1 MITKPAKH
9 RVQDLGSFLKK
20 EYEQAELRGDISA
33 YIGLR
38 QMQLDAQEEEG
49 DMYLSAGL
57 GRSMRQIRE
66 KYDQNVWNKEIN
78 LTQETV
84 Y

>member
-9 RVQDLGSFLKK
+9 RVRDLGSFLKK

-33 YIGLR
+33 YIELQ
-38 QMQLDAQEEEG
+38 QMQLDAQEDG
-49 DMYLSAGL
+49 DMSLSAAV

-66 KYDQNVWNKEIN
+66 KYDRNVWNREIN
-78 LTQETV
+78 LTQETG

>member
-33 YIGLR
+33 YIELQ
-38 QMQLDAQEEEG
+38 QMQLDAQEDG
-49 DMYLSAGL
+49 DMSLSAAL

-66 KYDQNVWNKEIN
+66 KYDRNVWNKEIN
-78 LTQETV
+78 LTQETG

>member
-33 YIGLR
+33 YIELQ
-38 QMQLDAQEEEG
+38 QMQLDAQEDG
-49 DMYLSAGL
+49 DMYLSTAL

>member
-1 MITKPAKH
+1 MSTKPAKH

-33 YIGLR
+33 YIEL
-38 QMQLDAQEEEG
+38 QQIQLDAQEDG
-49 DMYLSAGL
+49 DTSLSAAV

-66 KYDQNVWNKEIN
+66 KYDRNVWNKEIN
-78 LTQETV
+78 LTQETG

>member
-33 YIGLR
+33 YIELQ
-38 QMQLDAQEEEG
+38 QMQLDAQEDG
-49 DMYLSAGL
+49 DMSLSAAL

-66 KYDQNVWNKEIN
+66 KYNQNVWNKEIN
-78 LTQETV
+78 LTQETG

>member
-1 MITKPAKH
+1 MYRTL
-9 RVQDLGSFLKK
+9 VLFLKK

-33 YIGLR
+33 YIELQ
-38 QMQLDAQEEEG
+38 QMQLDAQEDG
-49 DMYLSAGL
+49 DMYLSAAL

-66 KYDQNVWNKEIN
+66 KYDRNVWNKEIN
-78 LTQETV
+78 LTQETG

>member
-20 EYEQAELRGDISA
+20 EYEQAELSSDISA

-38 QMQLDAQEEEG
+38 QMQLDAQEDG
-49 DMYLSAGL
+49 DTSLSAAI

-66 KYDQNVWNKEIN
+66 KYDRNVWNKGIN
-78 LTQETV
+78 STQETG